1 MKKKTPDKA
10 IAARKKPRR
19 SPELAGDF
27 ESLVAS
33 IAQIHRQAQD
43 FATKAVNV
51 GLTLR
56 NWFIG
61 HRIVEFE
68 QNGADRAAYGENLM
82 TTLSQRLAAHGL
94 PQVTPRELRRYRQL
108 YQVYPQIWQSVTAK
122 SIEASGFTAMLPLA
136 HLLPSSIRE
145 SVTAESPI
153 REAVSPELI
162 HRLSFTHLSEL
173 IQLTDD
179 TQRRFY
185 ELECIRGNWSV
196 RELRRQID
204 SLYYQRSGLSK
215 NKAKLSANAHAKAE
229 TLQPAQIIRDPYVF
243 EFLGLRAQDAMG
255 ESDLEDA
262 LLDRLQDFLL
272 EMGHGF
278 CFEARQKRLLIADEY
293 FFVDLVFYHRVLKC
307 HVLVELK
314 TAAFT
319 HEHLGQLNTYVA
331 YYKKHEMTPGDQP
344 PIGILLCTRKN
355 EALVEFALGD
365 LPNKLFVSRYAVEMP
380 KKQEMEAFLKKLG
393 KETGHAS

>member
-1 MKKKTPDKA
+1 MKKKVPAKTVT
-10 IAARKKPRR
+10 ARKK
-19 SPELAGDF
+19 SPKPSELTGDF
-27 ESLVAS
+27 ESLVTS

-56 NWFIG
+56 NWLIG
-61 HRIVEFE
+61 RQIEVYERQGVDRSTYGDKLMDTLAKRLGQRGWARSERRELYRFRQFYLTYPKIVES
-68 QNGADRAAYGENLM
+68 
-82 TTLSQRLAAHGL
+82 LS
-94 PQVTPRELRRYRQL
+94 PQSL
-108 YQVYPQIWQSVTAK
+108 
-122 SIEASGFTAMLPLA
+122 
-136 HLLPSSIRE
+136 LLPELSPLLALVPSCPVPIRE
-145 SVTAESPI
+145 SLTAESHIVESATPQFI
-153 REAVSPELI
+153 F
-162 HRLSFTHLSEL
+162 RLSFTHLAEL

-196 RELRRQID
+196 RELRRQIA
-204 SLYYQRSGLSK
+204 SLYYERSGLSK
-215 NKAKLSANAHAKAE
+215 NKAKLSALAHAKAE
-229 TLQPAQIIRDPYVF
+229 TLHPAQIIRDPYVF
-243 EFLGLRAQDAMG
+243 EFLGLRAQEAMG

-262 LLDRLQDFLL
+262 LLDRLQEFLL

-278 CFEARQKRLLIADEY
+278 CFEARQKRILIGDEY

-331 YYKKHEMTPGDQP
+331 YYKHHEMTPGDQP

-365 LPNKLFVSRYAVEMP
+365 IPNQLFVSRYAVEMP
-380 KKQEMEAFLKKLG
+380 KKAAMQSFLKQIG
-393 KETGHAS
+393 KEIGHAP

>member
-1 MKKKTPDKA
+1 MKKKASP
-10 IAARKKPRR
+10 KPVAK
-19 SPELAGDF
+19 SDF
-27 ESLVAS
+27 ESLVVS
-33 IAQIHRQAQD
+33 IVQIHQQAQE

-68 QNGADRAAYGENLM
+68 QNGADRAAYGERL
-82 TTLSQRLAAHGL
+82 LPALAKRLAAAGL
-94 PQVTPRELRRYRQL
+94 KRVDTRELRRFRLL
-108 YQVYPQIWQSVTAK
+108 YTIYPQIRETVTPELLAHAGASALQPLQDFAPLAKRQSVTAK
-122 SIEASGFTAMLPLA
+122 SQKG
-136 HLLPSSIRE
+136 E
-145 SVTAESPI
+145 SVT
-153 REAVSPELI
+153 PELI

-173 IQLTDD
+173 IQLTDA

-204 SLYYQRSGLSK
+204 SLYYERSGLSK
-215 NKAKLSANAHAKAE
+215 NKAKLSAQAHAKAE
-229 TLQPAQIIRDPYVF
+229 TLQPAQIIRDPYIF
-243 EFLGLRAQDAMG
+243 EFLGLRSRDVMG

-262 LLDRLQDFLL
+262 LLDRLQEFLL

-278 CFEARQKRLLIADEY
+278 CFEARQKRLLIGDEH

-331 YYKKHEMTPGDQP
+331 YYKKHEITPGDQP

-365 LPNKLFVSRYAVEMP
+365 MPNTLFASRYAVEMP
-380 KKQEMEAFLKKLG
+380 KKREMEAFLKQLS
-393 KETGHAS
+393 KELAS